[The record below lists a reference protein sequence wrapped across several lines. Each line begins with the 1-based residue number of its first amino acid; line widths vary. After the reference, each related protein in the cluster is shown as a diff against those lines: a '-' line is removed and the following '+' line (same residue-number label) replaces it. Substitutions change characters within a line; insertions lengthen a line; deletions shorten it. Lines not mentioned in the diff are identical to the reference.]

1 MGLEFIR
8 DPGRVDIVLE
18 VIKKYWKRNPSMR
31 LCQLLGNCFA
41 TNDLYFIEDDEL
53 VEELEKAYEGR
64 LNNE

>member
-8 DPGRVDIVLE
+8 DPGRIDIVLAE
-18 VIKKYWKRNPSMR
+18 IKKYWKRNPNMR

-41 TNDLYFIEDDEL
+41 QSDLYSIEDDEL
-53 VEELEKAYEGR
+53 VEELEEAYNGR